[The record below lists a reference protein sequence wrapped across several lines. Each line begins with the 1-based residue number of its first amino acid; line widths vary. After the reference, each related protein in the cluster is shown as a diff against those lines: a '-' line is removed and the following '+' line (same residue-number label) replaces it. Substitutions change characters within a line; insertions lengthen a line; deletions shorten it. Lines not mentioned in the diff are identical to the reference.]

1 MAKPAASRISKRK
14 LLRRFELAIQ
24 VSGAR
29 LVYRSSSGQHPASY
43 TIVHRDGRTSR
54 VLVYIWKMTH
64 GGGAARPAHEYR
76 IQITGVPRFENPAGE
91 KTLILGWSEDFEV
104 FAGFDYRRH
113 SGVLGAS
120 PSMQISRDAL
130 RAAQMRGFAPN
141 KKGNGETAIAFRT
154 DFAAAYVEHLNAL
167 HDTGIVPAEA
177 AILERISEAPD
188 AVADAEIDAA
198 VAPARRVDIVEMRR
212 AVRDAQFRRKVLT
225 AYGQRCAMCGVQ
237 LRLLDAA
244 HVLPVGQPGSTDDTN
259 NGVALCALHHR
270 AYDRGLVAFDP
281 AYAIHVNAKQI
292 AELTELSLAGGLRGF
307 QAALKPSLLL
317 PPDPRDY
324 PKSTFVTAANKSRG
338 FSI

>member
-1 MAKPAASRISKRK
+1 MPRIPKRE

-24 VSGAR
+24 DSGAR
-29 LVYRSSSGQHPASY
+29 LIYRSTPGQHPASY

-54 VLVYIWKMTH
+54 VLVYIWNMTH

-76 IQITGVPRFENPAGE
+76 IQITGVPQFENPLGE

-113 SGVLGAS
+113 AGVLGAS
-120 PSMQISRDAL
+120 PSMQISQDAL

-141 KKGNGETAIAFRT
+141 EKGNGETAIAFRP

-167 HDTGIVPAEA
+167 HDTGAVPAEA
-177 AILERISEAPD
+177 AILERISEAPE
-188 AVADAEIDAA
+188 AVADADIDAA
-198 VAPARRVDIVEMRR
+198 VAPARRVEMVETRR
-212 AVRDAQFRRKVLT
+212 AARDAQFRRKVLT
-225 AYGQRCAMCGVQ
+225 AYGHRCAMCGVQ

-244 HVLPVGQPGSTDDTN
+244 HVLPVDQPGSTDDTN

-270 AYDRGLVAFDP
+270 AYDRALVVFDT
-281 AYAIHVNAKQI
+281 AYAIHVNSKQVD
-292 AELTELSLAGGLRGF
+292 ELTALSLAGGLGQFRG
-307 QAALKPSLLL
+307 ALKPRIIL

-324 PKSTFVTAANKSRG
+324 PKPSFIVQANKARG
-338 FSI
+338 WQA